1 VPRDRVR
8 DPQYVPA
15 QCPVPP
21 AQRCKPGVLAH
32 NPRMPFAA
40 LTPSLSVAT
49 AVAPLSVL
57 LLVLA
62 YAIGSLSGSLL
73 LGKVR
78 GVDIRQQGS
87 GNAGGT
93 NAFRTQGLRFAL
105 GVVVI
110 DIGKGALA
118 TWLVLRYAPIA
129 ANWSVTSHGYL
140 AAFAA
145 VLGHVWPIWH
155 GFRGGKGAA
164 TLVGGLAVL
173 WPFALPVLVSIW
185 AVVIIASGYV
195 GLATVIAALSLPL
208 LAWLTDAGAPRLWFS
223 LAAAVLI
230 VFTHR
235 GNLARLRAG
244 TEARFARARLLHRWR
259 RS

>member
-1 VPRDRVR
+1 MS
-8 DPQYVPA
+8 
-15 QCPVPP
+15 
-21 AQRCKPGVLAH
+21 L
-32 NPRMPFAA
+32 AA
-40 LTPSLSVAT
+40 LPPPLSAAI
-49 AVAPLSVL
+49 AVAPLSVVL
-57 LLVLA
+57 LLAA

-73 LGKVR
+73 FGRLR

-93 NAFRTQGLRFAL
+93 NAFRTQGLRFAA
-105 GVVVI
+105 VVVVF

-118 TWLVLRYAPIA
+118 TWLALSFAPVGDDL
-129 ANWSVTSHGYL
+129 SVTAHGYL

-164 TLVGGLAVL
+164 TLVGALLVL
-173 WPFALPVLVSIW
+173 WPFAVPLLLLVW
-185 AVVIIASGYV
+185 AVVLIASGYV
-195 GLATVIAALSLPL
+195 GLATVIAALCLPL
-208 LAWLTDAGAPRLWFS
+208 LAWLGDAGLPRQCFAI
-223 LAAAVLI
+223 AAALLV

-244 TEARFARARLLHRWR
+244 TESRFAGARLLHRWR